1 MPAQVASART
11 SSERTRLL
19 DVEKEG
25 GQHVQQGQQVR
36 GQDEIDI
43 SASESFF
50 KQRLLPENQ
59 TKLWIFTIT
68 LLAVILI
75 FGMIGMFGLTPR
87 EKGYPS
93 SQFNALNVSATL
105 SLRWGIVGLGRISD
119 DFAVALL
126 IAGANLT
133 AVAAGSLPHA
143 KSRSIAFGQRFGLPK
158 AKCYGSYE
166 ELAAD
171 PDVDIVYIGNTNQL
185 HYNTALLM
193 IDRSKHVLVEKVHS
207 PPSPPLLLGSHS
219 PQPTLANCHD
229 NSRNEAYDLC
239 GSIKGSVL
247 FSPALS
253 LWSQLH
259 RVSCSQQT
267 FGVSVSG
274 SHIALLF
281 SLGQQLTLSSSLF
294 PCHQICER
302 TNVGRLHRRRR
313 WNQRRL
319 RISSELSHLLVT
331 LCSCLS
337 PSCPGQ
343 ARCK

>member
-43 SASESFF
+43 SASETFF

-207 PPSPPLLLGSHS
+207 LLLLVLSSSPPWFSFT
-219 PQPTLANCHD
+219 QTTIANCHD

-239 GSIKGSVL
+239 SSIKGSVL
-247 FSPALS
+247 LPCPASVVSP
-253 LWSQLH
+253 
-259 RVSCSQQT
+259 
-267 FGVSVSG
+267 
-274 SHIALLF
+274 
-281 SLGQQLTLSSSLF
+281 
-294 PCHQICER
+294 P
-302 TNVGRLHRRRR
+302 
-313 WNQRRL
+313 
-319 RISSELSHLLVT
+319 
-331 LCSCLS
+331 
-337 PSCPGQ
+337 
-343 ARCK
+343 